1 MGYNQ
6 SRLQG
11 IDIANCRLNVTN
23 LSPALLLAWDLAA
36 TEAATANRS
45 LIDPEHLMLGL
56 LRLAD
61 FETHETLT
69 ELGYQTDEARAI
81 VPEVRRLMGIF
92 AALKLDPVLLR
103 RDLRERKTG
112 KLPLMGW
119 NTGPL
124 PRRTIDREPPKVLH
138 RSTESRLVFTYADEL
153 TRRADVNG
161 LTTLVHLL
169 WALLKSPHS
178 HVGAWLRAQHVD
190 VEALLATTQAALE
203 PTSGN

>member
-1 MGYNQ
+1 M
-6 SRLQG
+6 
-11 IDIANCRLNVTN
+11 TN

-36 TEAATANRS
+36 SEAATANRS

-61 FETHETLT
+61 FETVEPLT
-69 ELGYQTDEARAI
+69 EVGYQAEEARAI
-81 VPEVRRLMGIF
+81 VPEINRLIAIF
-92 AALKLDPVLLR
+92 QTLNLDPVLLR

-112 KLPLMGW
+112 KLPLLSW

-124 PRRTIDREPPKVLH
+124 TRRTTDREPPKVLH

-153 TRRADVNG
+153 TRRTDVNG

-190 VEALLATTQAALE
+190 VEALLATTQAVLE
-203 PTSGN
+203 STPDS